1 MDGGGVRYSELT
13 DKIVRSALKVHL
25 YFGSGFAELE
35 YQKSLMVELE
45 SAGLKFTAG
54 AERPIYYHSKLVGKR
69 WLDLVVEEQ
78 ILVEVKAIKEVDKS
92 SYNQII
98 NYLKVFDLE
107 VGLLL
112 NFGGESLQFKRF
124 VAARQKQ

>member
-1 MDGGGVRYSELT
+1 MEAGGLRYSELT
-13 DKIVRSALKVHL
+13 DKIVRSAIKVHA

-35 YQKSLMVELE
+35 YQKSLMIELE
-45 SAGLKFTAG
+45 AAGLKFKAG
-54 AERPIYYHSKLVGKR
+54 TERNVYYNGRLVGKR

-124 VAARQKQ
+124 VANRQKH

>member
-1 MDGGGVRYSELT
+1 MDYGHLQYSEVT
-13 DKIVRSALKVHL
+13 DKIVRSAIKVYT

-45 SAGLKFTAG
+45 GAGLKFKAG
-54 AERPIYYHSKLVGKR
+54 TERSIYYNGRLVGKR

-78 ILVEVKAIKEVDKS
+78 ILVEVKAIKELDKS

-112 NFGGESLQFKRF
+112 NFGGENLQFKRF
-124 VAARQKQ
+124 VASREQS

>member
-1 MDGGGVRYSELT
+1 MEYGQPKYSELT
-13 DKIVRSALKVHL
+13 DKIVRSALKVHA

-54 AERPIYYHSKLVGKR
+54 TERNIYYHNRLVGKR

-78 ILVEVKAIKEVDKS
+78 ILVEVKAIKEIDKS

-124 VAARQKQ
+124 VANRKHS

>member
-1 MDGGGVRYSELT
+1 MDGAGLKYSELT
-13 DKIVRSALKVHL
+13 DKIVRSAIKVHA

-35 YQKSLMVELE
+35 YQKSLMIELE
-45 SAGLKFTAG
+45 NAGLKFKAG
-54 AERPIYYHSKLVGKR
+54 TERAVYYNGRLVGKR
-69 WLDLVVEEQ
+69 WLDLVVEDQ

-112 NFGGESLQFKRF
+112 NFGEDRLMFKRF
-124 VAARQKQ
+124 VGGRRNP

>member
-1 MDGGGVRYSELT
+1 MDGAGLKYSELT
-13 DKIVRSALKVHL
+13 DKIVRSAIKVHA
-25 YFGSGFAELE
+25 YFGSGFSELE
-35 YQKSLMVELE
+35 YQKSLMIELE
-45 SAGLKFTAG
+45 SAGLKFKAG
-54 AERPIYYHSKLVGKR
+54 TERPVYYNGRLVGKR

-112 NFGGESLQFKRF
+112 NFGGESLEFKRF
-124 VAARQKQ
+124 VANRKHS